1 VVVVALWGGFGLNP
15 YAIAYVRGSLALDSR
30 GSPTVRVSVRL
41 EGGGVGVALA
51 PSGASRGL
59 REAVEVRDGGVR
71 WGGRGVGI
79 AIARVNEVIA
89 PRLRGVDAR
98 NQSYIDG
105 ILIALDGTPNKANLG
120 SNATTPTSVAVAKA
134 AASQSE
140 LPLYSYLGGVGAR
153 TLPVPLMNII
163 NGGVHAGNELSFQEF
178 MVAPVGFDS
187 FKEALRA
194 GVEVYMSLKG
204 YLRDRYGL
212 SSTNVGDEGG
222 FAPPMRFVEE
232 ALDALVKA
240 VERAGYKVG
249 SDVLLGVDVAANQ
262 LYDGREAVYKVDGR
276 RLSAG
281 ELLDYYLD
289 LTSRYPIAYI
299 EDPFMEDDME
309 STARLTGRL
318 AGRAL
323 IVGDDLYATNPR
335 ILARGL
341 ELKATNAALLKV
353 NQVGTLTEALDY
365 ARLALGNGLK
375 VVVSHRSGDT
385 EDPFIADLA
394 VALNTSLIKTGAPA
408 RGERTAKYNRLL
420 EIEEELGPTAVYP
433 GMRAFKW

>member
-1 VVVVALWGGFGLNP
+1 
-15 YAIAYVRGSLALDSR
+15 
-30 GSPTVRVSVRL
+30 
-41 EGGGVGVALA
+41 
-51 PSGASRGL
+51 
-59 REAVEVRDGGVR
+59 
-71 WGGRGVGI
+71 
-79 AIARVNEVIA
+79 
-89 PRLRGVDAR
+89 
-98 NQSYIDG
+98 
-105 ILIALDGTPNKANLG
+105 
-120 SNATTPTSVAVAKA
+120 VAVAKA

-140 LPLYSYLGGVGAR
+140 LPLYSYLGGVGVR

-187 FKEALRA
+187 FKEA
-194 GVEVYMSLKG
+194 
-204 YLRDRYGL
+204 
-212 SSTNVGDEGG
+212 
-222 FAPPMRFVEE
+222 
-232 ALDALVKA
+232 

-249 SDVLLGVDVAANQ
+249 SDVLLGIDVAANQ

-289 LTSRYPIAYI
+289 LTSRYPVAYI
-299 EDPFMEDDME
+299 EDPFMEDDLE

-433 GMRAFKW
+433 GIRAFK

>member
-1 VVVVALWGGFGLNP
+1 
-15 YAIAYVRGSLALDSR
+15 
-30 GSPTVRVSVRL
+30 
-41 EGGGVGVALA
+41 
-51 PSGASRGL
+51 
-59 REAVEVRDGGVR
+59 
-71 WGGRGVGI
+71 
-79 AIARVNEVIA
+79 
-89 PRLRGVDAR
+89 
-98 NQSYIDG
+98 
-105 ILIALDGTPNKANLG
+105 
-120 SNATTPTSVAVAKA
+120 
-134 AASQSE
+134 
-140 LPLYSYLGGVGAR
+140 
-153 TLPVPLMNII
+153 MNII

-194 GVEVYMSLKG
+194 GVEVYTSLKS

-249 SDVLLGVDVAANQ
+249 SDVLLGIDVAANQ
-262 LYDGREAVYKVDGR
+262 LYDGREAVYTVDGR

-289 LTSRYPIAYI
+289 LTSRHPVAYI

-365 ARLALGNGLK
+365 ARLALGKGLK

-394 VALNTSLIKTGAPA
+394 IALNTSLIKTGAPA

-433 GMRAFKW
+433 GIRAFK

>member
-1 VVVVALWGGFGLNP
+1 
-15 YAIAYVRGSLALDSR
+15 
-30 GSPTVRVSVRL
+30 
-41 EGGGVGVALA
+41 
-51 PSGASRGL
+51 
-59 REAVEVRDGGVR
+59 
-71 WGGRGVGI
+71 
-79 AIARVNEVIA
+79 
-89 PRLRGVDAR
+89 
-98 NQSYIDG
+98 
-105 ILIALDGTPNKANLG
+105 
-120 SNATTPTSVAVAKA
+120 
-134 AASQSE
+134 
-140 LPLYSYLGGVGAR
+140 
-153 TLPVPLMNII
+153 MNII

-232 ALDALVKA
+232 ALEALVKA

-249 SDVLLGVDVAANQ
+249 SDVLLGIDVAANQ

-289 LTSRYPIAYI
+289 LTSRHPIAYI
-299 EDPFMEDDME
+299 EDPFMEDDLE

-394 VALNTSLIKTGAPA
+394 VALNTGLIKTGAPA

-433 GMRAFKW
+433 GIRAFKW

>member
-1 VVVVALWGGFGLNP
+1 LNP

-30 GSPTVRVSVRL
+30 GHPTVRVSVRL

-98 NQSYIDG
+98 NQSYVDG
-105 ILIALDGTPNKANLG
+105 ILIALDGTPNKSNLG

-134 AASQSE
+134 AASQSG
-140 LPLYSYLGGVGAR
+140 LPLYSYLGGVSAR

-187 FKEALRA
+187 FTEALRA
-194 GVEVYMSLKG
+194 GVEVYMGLKG

-232 ALDALVKA
+232 ALEALVKA
-240 VERAGYKVG
+240 VEMAGYKAG
-249 SDVLLGVDVAANQ
+249 SDILLGIDVAANQ

-281 ELLDYYLD
+281 ELLDYYID

-309 STARLTGRL
+309 STAKLTGKL

-323 IVGDDLYATNPR
+323 VVGDDLYATNPR

-433 GMRAFKW
+433 GLRAFKW

>member
-1 VVVVALWGGFGLNP
+1 MNP

-30 GSPTVRVSVRL
+30 GHPTVRVSVRL
-41 EGGGVGVALA
+41 EGGGVGVAFA

-59 REAVEVRDGGVR
+59 KEAVEVRDGGVR

-79 AIARVNEVIA
+79 AIAKVNEVIA

-98 NQSYIDG
+98 NQSYVDG
-105 ILIALDGTPNKANLG
+105 ILIALDGTPNKSNLG

-134 AASQSE
+134 AASQSG
-140 LPLYSYLGGVGAR
+140 LPLYSYLGGVSAR

-187 FKEALRA
+187 FAEALRA
-194 GVEVYMSLKG
+194 GVEVYMSLKS

-232 ALDALVKA
+232 ALEALVKA
-240 VERAGYKVG
+240 VEMAGYKAG
-249 SDVLLGVDVAANQ
+249 SDVLLGIDVAANQ
-262 LYDGREAVYKVDGR
+262 LYDGREASYKVDGR

-281 ELLDYYLD
+281 ELLDYYVD

-309 STARLTGRL
+309 STARLTGKL

-323 IVGDDLYATNPR
+323 VVGDDLYATNPR

-365 ARLALGNGLK
+365 ARLALSNGLK

-394 VALNTSLIKTGAPA
+394 VALNSGLIKTGAPA

-433 GMRAFKW
+433 GLKAFKW